1 MYSICVIGV
10 RIVKVFG
17 IGLSKTG
24 TTSLARALEI
34 LGYRVKDCLGITNYS
49 KGDVA
54 SIDKTALE
62 SYDALTDTPIPNF
75 YQELDKEYP
84 GSKFILTIRD
94 MDGWL
99 KSCKKQFNQ
108 KLAEKRSDAANQLF
122 LELYDTVTFDEEK
135 FRSGYTKFTDSVLN
149 YFKDRP
155 GDLLIIDIS
164 KGEGWEKLCP
174 FLNKPIQN
182 TIFPKSNVTQI
193 KWLDI
198 HQVAQGIRRSVQ
210 DNMKDKSLFSLLGFK
225 KEKGSHINSEALFNV
240 ISENLS
246 KINAD
251 IPIVS
256 KNKQDI
262 PLAKRNTWHH
272 FWLLDC
278 FGDNSSV
285 INVALIEDG
294 RPYIGI
300 IYSPTLDILYY
311 SAIDKGAFKAIN
323 DLEPIAL
330 THLNKTQKLDMEF
343 QENSNIGWQLS
354 QFAENPDQLDISFK
368 TSKEWQ
374 TAAGHAILMTTGL
387 NLVENANN
395 QTLKYNKNDWLNP
408 EIKVIQK

>member
-1 MYSICVIGV
+1 MIGV

-17 IGLSKTG
+17 VGLSKTG

-34 LGYRVKDCLGITNYS
+34 LGYRVKDCLGITKYL
-49 KGDVA
+49 KGDIS

-84 GSKFILTIRD
+84 GSKFILTVRD

-122 LELYDTVTFDEEK
+122 LDLYGTVTFDEEK
-135 FRSGYTKFTDSVLN
+135 FRYGYKKFTESVLE

-155 GDLLIIDIS
+155 GDLLVIDIS

-174 FLNKPIQN
+174 FLNKPKQN

-193 KWLDI
+193 KWLDV
-198 HQVAQGIRRSVQ
+198 HQIAQSIRRSVRGNKK
-210 DNMKDKSLFSLLGFK
+210 DNSLFSLLGFK
-225 KEKGSHINSEALFNV
+225 KEKGSHINSETLFNV

-246 KINAD
+246 KINAE

-256 KNKQDI
+256 KNNQDI
-262 PLAKRNTWHH
+262 PLAKRNAWHH
-272 FWLLDC
+272 FWLIDY
-278 FGDNSSV
+278 FEENNNYV

-300 IYSPTLDILYY
+300 IYSSSLDILYY
-311 SAIDKGAFKAIN
+311 SAIDKGAFKAMN
-323 DLEPIAL
+323 DEEPIAL
-330 THLNKTQKLDMEF
+330 THLKDSQKLDKELS
-343 QENSNIGWQLS
+343 ENSNIGWQLS
-354 QFAENPDQLDISFK
+354 QLAENPDQADISFK
-368 TSKEWQ
+368 SSKEWQ
-374 TAAGHAILMTTGL
+374 TAAGHAILMNAGL
-387 NLVENANN
+387 YLVESAND
-395 QTLKYNKNDWLNP
+395 QTLKYNKTDWLNP
-408 EIKVIQK
+408 EITVIRK

>member
-1 MYSICVIGV
+1 
-10 RIVKVFG
+10 VKVFG

-34 LGYRVKDCLGITNYS
+34 LGYRVKDCLGITKYL
-49 KGDVA
+49 KGDIT

-75 YQELDKEYP
+75 YQELDKKYP
-84 GSKFILTIRD
+84 GSKFILTVRD

-135 FRSGYTKFTDSVLN
+135 FRSGYKNYTESVLE

-155 GDLLIIDIS
+155 SDLLVIDIS

-174 FLNKPIQN
+174 FLNKPIQK

-193 KWLDI
+193 KWLDV
-198 HQVAQGIRRSVQ
+198 HQVAQSIRRSVR
-210 DNMKDKSLFSLLGFK
+210 DNKKDNSLFSFFGFK
-225 KEKGSHINSEALFNV
+225 KEKGTHLNSDTLFNS

-256 KNKQDI
+256 KKNKDI
-262 PLAKRNTWHH
+262 PLVNRKVWHH

-278 FGDNSSV
+278 FGDNNNYV

-294 RPYIGI
+294 LPYIGI
-300 IYSPTLDILYY
+300 IYSASLDILYY

-323 DLEPIAL
+323 DVEPIAL
-330 THLNKTQKLDMEF
+330 THLKNTQKLDKEF
-343 QENSNIGWQLS
+343 RESTNIGWQLS
-354 QFAENPDQLDISFK
+354 QFAVNPDQADISFK

-374 TAAGHAILMTTGL
+374 TAAGHAILMSTGL
-387 NLVENANN
+387 NLVESANN
-395 QTLKYNKNDWLNP
+395 QTLKYNKTDWLNP